1 MLPIVNEAVPLSEYA
16 WAFRYP
22 GEPEVP
28 EIGEAQD
35 ALRIANKVYQA
46 ILQRVPHEAHPEKPL

>member
-1 MLPIVNEAVPLSEYA
+1 LSEYA
-16 WAFRYP
+16 WAFRYT

-46 ILQRVPHEAHPEKPL
+46 ILQRVPHEAHPEKL